1 MADFYEEI
9 LKLRSE
15 GRRGALATI
24 VTAKGSTPREVGA
37 KMLIYEDGKFLGS
50 IGGGCME
57 AEVWQEAM
65 KVMEEDKPKI
75 LHLDLTGRSE
85 EDAGMIC
92 GGVMDVYL
100 EPIAPTPRVYIFGGG
115 HISLFVSKISSMV
128 GFQVVVID
136 ERPQFASKERFPE
149 ADEVI
154 AEDFEMVLP
163 KLKVNRSSYLVIV
176 TRGHTYDQEVL
187 DWALG
192 QEVRYIGMIGSRVK
206 IRTVYDNL
214 KGKGIK
220 PEQLQQVHAPIGL
233 DLGALTPEEIA
244 VSIVAEMIK
253 VRREKGGK
261 AGINFVSQSDPPTPG
276 R

>member
-9 LKLRSE
+9 LKLRSG
-15 GRRGALATI
+15 GRRGAMATI
-24 VTAKGSTPREVGA
+24 VSAKGSTPREVGA

-50 IGGGCME
+50 VGGGCME
-57 AEVWQEAM
+57 AEIWQEAM
-65 KVMEEDKPKI
+65 KVMEEEKPKI
-75 LHLDLTGRSE
+75 LHLDLTGRNA
-85 EDAGMIC
+85 EDVGMIC
-92 GGVMDVYL
+92 GGVMDIYV
-100 EPIAPTPRVYIFGGG
+100 EPIVPAPRVYIFGGG
-115 HISLFVSKISSMV
+115 HISLFVSKISSMA

-136 ERPQFASKERFPE
+136 ERPQFANKERFPD

-163 KLKVNRSSYLVIV
+163 KLKVNQSSYLVIV

-192 QEVRYIGMIGSRVK
+192 QQVRYIGMIGSRMKV
-206 IRTVYDNL
+206 RTVYDNL
-214 KGKGIK
+214 KEKGIK
-220 PEQLQQVHAPIGL
+220 PEQLERVHAPIGL

-261 AGINFVSQSDPPTPG
+261 NTGSILS
-276 R
+276 